1 MTLIFRKRLW
11 YIMLE
16 QFLMKYLWS
25 ANGMIMVAIPI
36 ITAKGP
42 DLAGKKDVIVIR
54 RSGGMIRY
62 IIMREV
68 SYRGEHFAHDY
79 LPFHTDA

>member
-1 MTLIFRKRLW
+1 MSHKCLTIVVFNHQVEHNELKKSYRKVVQQMTLIFRKRLW

-25 ANGMIMVAIPI
+25 ANGMLMVAIPI

-42 DLAGKKDVIVIR
+42 DLAGKL
-54 RSGGMIRY
+54 GN
-62 IIMREV
+62 
-68 SYRGEHFAHDY
+68 
-79 LPFHTDA
+79 